1 MSIYK
6 ITLLLCFLNVGLNGQ
21 VWEDLISIGGENKES
36 ATVIVDGLGTAIFV
50 GGIYDNPFEWDGTTV
65 ENLGQDDLF
74 LGCLDAETNEWKWK
88 LTAGSILDD
97 SWAQLT
103 VDEDGNLIGV
113 GVFWVDMN
121 FGGILLKNEVGA
133 KSIFVAKINPAGD
146 ILWAR
151 SFDGSALKEVRGI
164 DTDKTG
170 NIYITGY
177 FRDEIYFGDT
187 TLIASGET
195 AVFVAKL
202 DQAGK
207 PKWARQ
213 FGGRNDTRGIGIGT
227 IEGEEIAVVG
237 YYNDTTYFD
246 NFSLPAKTFDRD
258 IFVLGLDSIGN
269 TRWAKRAGGVFDEEP
284 LAVKIGS
291 NHEIWITGYLV
302 GVLTLEEGFS
312 IQSTNATSDLLLLQY
327 SREGKPIVASTY
339 GGTSP
344 TQSNAID
351 LNDNEVILGGVYK
364 GNVNLPDNLATA
376 DNNEAGFVGAFDMN
390 GQALWA
396 RSIQSNEAVFV
407 NNVIKKNEK
416 IWVIGS
422 YQGTLMAGEQSLP
435 NEGGF
440 DAFIASLSLPPTS
453 AHSPTTPI
461 KLRVFPNPVS
471 DTLFLEG
478 KGDLQAVSL
487 EDAAGKTV
495 YKGQHPSQI
504 EVSNL
509 PAGVYFLKG
518 RYEGVPFSKVIL
530 IQH

>member
-21 VWEDLISIGGENKES
+21 IWENLIAVGGESKES
-36 ATVIVDGLGTAIFV
+36 ATVIVNGHGTAIFV
-50 GGIYDNPFEWDGTTV
+50 GGIYDNSFDWDGTTV
-65 ENLGQDDLF
+65 ANVGQDDLF
-74 LGCLDAETNEWKWK
+74 LGCLDAETNVWKWK
-88 LTAGSILDD
+88 LTAGSVLDD
-97 SWAQLT
+97 SWARLT
-103 VDEDGNLIGV
+103 VDDAGNLICV
-113 GVFWVDMN
+113 GVFWVEMN
-121 FGGILLKNEVGA
+121 FGGIPLKNEIGA

-151 SFDGSALKEVRGI
+151 SFDGSALKEVRGV
-164 DTDKTG
+164 DTDRMG
-170 NIYITGY
+170 DIYLTGY

-187 TLIASGET
+187 TLVASGET
-195 AVFVAKL
+195 AVFVTKL
-202 DQAGK
+202 DETGS
-207 PKWARQ
+207 PNWARQ

-227 IEGEEIAVVG
+227 IDGNEIAVVG

-284 LAVKIGS
+284 LDIKMGN
-291 NHEIWITGYLV
+291 NHEVWITGYLV

-327 SREGKPIVASTY
+327 SSAGKPIVATTF

-344 TQSNAID
+344 AQSNGID
-351 LNDNEVILGGVYK
+351 LSDSEIILGGVYK
-364 GNVNLPDNLATA
+364 GNINLPDNLPTA
-376 DNNEAGFVGAFDMN
+376 DDHEAGFVGAFDLN
-390 GQALWA
+390 GQPLWA

-407 NNVIKKNEK
+407 NSVIKKNEK
-416 IWVIGS
+416 IWTIGS
-422 YQGTLMAGEQSLP
+422 YQGTLTAGDQSLP

-453 AHSPTTPI
+453 THSPTSPI
-461 KLRVFPNPVS
+461 QLRVFPNPVS

-478 KGDLQAVSL
+478 TGDLKDVSL
-487 EDAAGKTV
+487 EDAAGKIV
-495 YKGQHPSQI
+495 FKGQNLKQI
-504 EVSNL
+504 DVRKF

-518 RYEGVPFSKVIL
+518 NQNRIPFSRVIL

>member
-21 VWEDLISIGGENKES
+21 VWENLIAVGGERKES
-36 ATVIVDGLGTAIFV
+36 ATVIVNGPGTAIFV
-50 GGIYDNPFEWDGTTV
+50 GGIYDDSFDWDGTTV
-65 ENLGQDDLF
+65 ANLGQDDLF
-74 LGCLDAETNEWKWK
+74 LGCLDSETNVWKWK
-88 LTAGSILDD
+88 LTAGSVLDD
-97 SWAQLT
+97 AWARLT
-103 VDEDGNLIGV
+103 VDEAGNLICV
-113 GVFWVDMN
+113 GVFWVEMN
-121 FGGILLKNEVGA
+121 FGGIPLKNEVGA
-133 KSIFVAKINPAGD
+133 KSIFVAKINPDGD

-151 SFDGSALKEVRGI
+151 SFDGSALKEVRGV
-164 DTDKTG
+164 DTDRMG
-170 NIYITGY
+170 NIYLTGY

-195 AVFVAKL
+195 AVFVTKL
-202 DQAGK
+202 EETGK
-207 PKWARQ
+207 PEWARQ

-227 IEGEEIAVVG
+227 IDGNEIAVVG

-284 LAVKIGS
+284 LDIKVGS

-327 SREGKPIVASTY
+327 SRAGKPVIATTF

-344 TQSNAID
+344 AQSKGID
-351 LNDNEVILGGVYK
+351 LSDNEVILGGVYK
-364 GNVNLPDNLATA
+364 GNINLPDNLPTA
-376 DNNEAGFVGAFDMN
+376 DDHEAGFVGAFDRN
-390 GQALWA
+390 GQPLWA
-396 RSIQSNEAVFV
+396 RSIQSDAAVFV
-407 NNVIKKNEK
+407 NGVIKKNEK
-416 IWVIGS
+416 IWIIGS
-422 YQGTLMAGEQSLP
+422 YQGTLMAGAQSLP

-453 AHSPTTPI
+453 TYSPTSPI

-478 KGDLQAVSL
+478 RGNLQAVSL
-487 EDAAGKTV
+487 EDTAGKVV

-518 RYEGVPFSKVIL
+518 KYEGIPFSKVIL